1 MAALPYMQLYV
12 ADYLAD
18 TMHLSAEEHG
28 AYLLLIM
35 NYWQTG
41 KPINEKHI
49 SCITKIDKE
58 KVTDVI
64 FTLQHFFNIDSTGLW
79 HHKRIDEELEKV
91 RKKSVKTSLAGKKS
105 AEKRWGSNEK
115 VTDVITDVKS
125 MLQHN
130 CNHTD
135 TDTDTDTDNIYI
147 PKTVV
152 SVPYEKIVNLYQE
165 TLPSLPGVA
174 KITDER
180 KKKIKKIWISDPGIK
195 NLDDWKEYFN
205 LIKTRKFLMGESNG
219 SIWKANLDFLIEYKR
234 FIDIVEGKYS

>member
-64 FTLQHFFNIDSTGLW
+64 STLQHFFNIDSTGLW

-91 RKKSVKTSLAGKKS
+91 RQKSLKTSLAGKKS
-105 AEKRWGSNEK
+105 AKKRWGNNEK
-115 VTDVITDVKS
+115 VTDVITDVTKV
-125 MLQHN
+125 LQHN
-130 CNHTD
+130 CNYTD
-135 TDTDTDTDNIYI
+135 TDTDTDTDKYI
-147 PKTVV
+147 KKKRTVFIKPSIQEISDYIKEMNYLV
-152 SVPYEKIVNLYQE
+152 SAISFHSFYESKGWKVGNVKMVSWKSAIVNWQNRNNE
-165 TLPSLPGVA
+165 NKPQ
-174 KITDER
+174 KEER
-180 KKKIKKIWISDPGIK
+180 AY
-195 NLDDWKEYFN
+195 L
-205 LIKTRKFLMGESNG
+205 
-219 SIWKANLDFLIEYKR
+219 
-234 FIDIVEGKYS
+234 